1 MSDDLSAMP
10 SSLDREA
17 YAWVMRFAAG
27 EASPA
32 DIEALKQWCA
42 GEPAR
47 AEAFDRVSRTWREL
61 GPLGQELSAEGALS
75 AHPDDPSHAIVHA
88 PASIG
93 RRAFLGG
100 ALAAS
105 AAGVT
110 ILAAVHPPLELW
122 PSWSELAADY
132 RTRTGEQRRVMLAD
146 NTSIEMNTQTS
157 IDLRSAGEERGR
169 IELIT
174 GEAMISAPPKASGT
188 LTVLAANGR
197 IVATDAQ
204 FNVRYQGDA
213 VCVTCVAG
221 DVSVELRAA
230 IVRLPAGQQ
239 IVYSDKGISPAVA
252 VDAAVVAAWQNGIV
266 IFKSTP
272 LSEVVA
278 EVNRYRSGKV
288 ILTNEALGRRLFNAR
303 LRIADIDRVVSQIE
317 QAFGAKATTLPGGI
331 VLLS

>member
-1 MSDDLSAMP
+1 
-10 SSLDREA
+10 
-17 YAWVMRFAAG
+17 
-27 EASPA
+27 
-32 DIEALKQWCA
+32 
-42 GEPAR
+42 
-47 AEAFDRVSRTWREL
+47 
-61 GPLGQELSAEGALS
+61 LGQQLSAEGILS
-75 AHPDDPSHAIVHA
+75 AHSNDPTHTMVQAR
-88 PASIG
+88 PSIG

-105 AAGVT
+105 AAGIAV
-110 ILAAVHPPLELW
+110 LAAVHPPLGLW

-132 RTRTGEQRRVMLAD
+132 RTQTGEQRRVVLSD

-157 IDLRSAGEERGR
+157 IDLRSAGAEKGR

-174 GEAMISAPPKASGT
+174 GEAMISAPPKASGA

-204 FNVRYQGDA
+204 FNVRYQGHA
-213 VCVTCVAG
+213 VCVTCIAG
-221 DVSVELRAA
+221 DVSVELHAS

-239 IVYSDKGISPAVA
+239 VVYSDQEIGPVVA
-252 VDAAVVAAWQNGIV
+252 VDATVVTAWQDGIV

-278 EVNRYRSGKV
+278 EVNRYRSGKI

-317 QAFGAKATTLPGGI
+317 QAFGAKTTTLPGGI
-331 VLLS
+331 VLLG